1 MVYFGWRFDVLLET
15 LVLLRILGS
24 QKRLCDGAS
33 RREMLVSGALS
44 LGGVTLAD
52 LLAARSVEAE
62 TAGSRS
68 RSFGQAKACILLYL
82 WGSPSQLETF
92 DIKPRAPLEIR
103 GQYGNG
109 IASSITGYRVGELL
123 PKTAAIVDQT
133 TIVRSLTHPYPLHGI
148 ELAVTGI
155 PKLGQRFSD
164 PHDMRSWPFIGSVV
178 DYVQGARSSGRI
190 PEVPRNIAMPWPFS
204 SRRSGE
210 VLRSGPYGGF
220 LGPAYDPIW
229 TDFQGAASAASAE
242 VTASF
247 GGVTKTYRDPYGG
260 MTPDSSLALAAAGQ
274 LSGGVT
280 IDRLNTRRSLL
291 QQFDQE
297 RARLDRTPSAQSF
310 NRYQQIAHSMLTS
323 PRVSNAIDVGREP
336 ESVRQQYGGNLFGHS
351 CLAARRLIEAGS
363 TFVTVFWDEYE
374 SVNSA
379 WDTHEDHFN
388 RMKNQLC
395 PSFDQAYP
403 VLLRDLEER
412 GLLDETLVVCIS
424 EHGRTPKID
433 DSPGGGRNHWS
444 RAYSAIFA
452 GGGFAQGRVIGQT
465 DAIAGD
471 VADNPFSPNDIL
483 ATVYHLLGIDH
494 EMLLQDRLGRP
505 LPVVAEGRV
514 RDELLA

>member
-1 MVYFGWRFDVLLET
+1 M
-15 LVLLRILGS
+15 LGS
-24 QKRLCDGAS
+24 EKRLCDGLS
-33 RREMLVSGALS
+33 RRDMLVAGGLS
-44 LGGVTLAD
+44 LGGMTLGE
-52 LLAARSVEAE
+52 LLEARSAQTGTTTE
-62 TAGSRS
+62 RK
-68 RSFGQAKACILLYL
+68 RSFGKAKSCILLYL

-92 DIKPRAPLEIR
+92 DVKPQAPVEIR
-103 GQYGNG
+103 GEFGRG
-109 IASSITGYRVGELL
+109 IASSIPGYRVGELL

-178 DYVQGARSSGRI
+178 DYVHQARSPGGI
-190 PEVPRNIAMPWPFS
+190 PKVPRNIAMPWPFS

-229 TDFQGAASAASAE
+229 TDFQGTASEESAT

-260 MTPDSSLALAAAGQ
+260 MTPDSGLVLAAGGQ
-274 LSGGVT
+274 LSGPMT
-280 IDRLNTRRSLL
+280 IDRLNTRRTLL

-297 RARLDRTPSAQSF
+297 RKQLDRTPSTQSF
-310 NRYQQIAHSMLTS
+310 NRYQQMAHAMLTS
-323 PRVSNAIDVGREP
+323 PQVSHAIDVHREP

-363 TFVTVFWDEYE
+363 TFVSVFWDEYE

-395 PSFDQAYP
+395 PSFDMAYP

-452 GGGFAQGRVIGQT
+452 GGGFASGKVVGQT

-505 LPVVAEGRV
+505 LPVVSSGRV

>member
-1 MVYFGWRFDVLLET
+1 M
-15 LVLLRILGS
+15 LRILGS
-24 QKRLCDGAS
+24 QKRLCNGMS
-33 RREMLVSGALS
+33 RRDMLVSGALS
-44 LGGVTLAD
+44 FAGLTLAD
-52 LLAARSVEAE
+52 LIEARSAQAATGDV
-62 TAGSRS
+62 RS
-68 RSFGQAKACILLYL
+68 RSFGKAKSCILLYL

-92 DIKPRAPLEIR
+92 DVKPHAPVEIR
-103 GQYGNG
+103 GEYGDG
-109 IASSITGYRVGELL
+109 IASSIPGYRVGELL
-123 PKTAAIVDQT
+123 PNTATVVDQT
-133 TIVRSLTHPYPLHGI
+133 TIVRSLTHPFPLHGI

-178 DYVQGARSSGRI
+178 DYVHEARSQGRI

-204 SRRSGE
+204 SRRTGE

-229 TDFQGAASAASAE
+229 TDFQGAASETSTS

-247 GGVTKTYRDPYGG
+247 GGDTKTYRDPYGG
-260 MTPDSSLALAAAGQ
+260 MTPDSSLVLASAGQ
-274 LSGGVT
+274 LSRGMT

-291 QQFDQE
+291 AQFDRE
-297 RARLDRTPSAQSF
+297 RERLDRTPSARSF

-323 PRVSNAIDVGREP
+323 PQVSNAIDVSREP
-336 ESVRQQYGGNLFGHS
+336 ESVRQRYGGNLFGHS

-395 PSFDQAYP
+395 PSFDEAYP
-403 VLLRDLEER
+403 VLLRDLDER

-452 GGGFAQGRVIGQT
+452 GGGFAKGRVVGQT

-471 VADNPFSPNDIL
+471 VADNPFSPNDVL

-494 EMLLQDRLGRP
+494 EMLLKDRLGRP
-505 LPVVAEGRV
+505 LPIVAEGRI

>member
-1 MVYFGWRFDVLLET
+1 MF
-15 LVLLRILGS
+15 RILGS
-24 QKRLCDGAS
+24 QKRLCDGVS
-33 RREMLVSGALS
+33 RRELLLGGSLS
-44 LGGVTLAD
+44 LGGITLAD
-52 LLAARSVEAE
+52 LYQARSIQAQDNAE
-62 TAGSRS
+62 RKST
-68 RSFGQAKACILLYL
+68 FGKAKSCILLYL

-92 DIKPRAPLEIR
+92 DVKPDAPIEIR
-103 GQYGNG
+103 GEFGGG
-109 IASSITGYRVGELL
+109 IASAIPGYRVGELL
-123 PKTAAIVDQT
+123 PNTAGILDKT

-148 ELAVTGI
+148 ELALTGI

-178 DYVQGARSSGRI
+178 DYIQQQQSNGSL
-190 PEVPRNIAMPWPFS
+190 PDVPQNIAMPWPFS
-204 SRRSGE
+204 SRRTGE

-220 LGPAYDPIW
+220 LGPAFDPIW
-229 TDFQGAASAASAE
+229 TEFKGSANSRSAK

-260 MTPDSSLALAAAGQ
+260 IEPDSRLVLAAAEQ
-274 LSGGVT
+274 PSAEIR
-280 IDRLNTRRSLL
+280 IDRLKSRSELL
-291 QQFDQE
+291 KQFDKGREQ
-297 RARLDRTPSAQSF
+297 LNRTPIAKSF
-310 NRYQQIAHSMLTS
+310 DRYQQMAHSLLTS
-323 PRVSNAIDVGREP
+323 PRISNAIDVSREP
-336 ESVRQQYGGNLFGHS
+336 KSVREKYGENLFGHS
-351 CLAARRLIEAGS
+351 CIAARRLIEAGS

-395 PSFDQAYP
+395 PSFDHAYP
-403 VLLRDLEER
+403 ALLNDLEAR

-424 EHGRTPKID
+424 EHGRTPRID

-452 GGGFAQGRVIGQT
+452 GGGFARGRVVGKT

-494 EMLLQDRLGRP
+494 EMLLHDRLNRP
-505 LPVVAEGRV
+505 FPIVAAGRV
-514 RDELLA
+514 REELLA